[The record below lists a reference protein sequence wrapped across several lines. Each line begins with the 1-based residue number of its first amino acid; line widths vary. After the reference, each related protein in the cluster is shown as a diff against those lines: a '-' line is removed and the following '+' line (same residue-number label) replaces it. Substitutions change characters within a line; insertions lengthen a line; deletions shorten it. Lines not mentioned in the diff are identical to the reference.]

1 MHQFLI
7 IRAACRME
15 EPEKTLKIFFNLLL
29 SKRLFGTLSL
39 QTLKYFSESGFT
51 LYFYL
56 SRFRIKK
63 KRIVQRPM
71 LTFFVAFLHRT
82 LHQNGAI
89 CQKLVTQCF
98 VFVGLGA
105 PFLLNDT
112 LDYIKRFQEIPV
124 AVRIASNFLFM
135 LCSNQ
140 Y

>member
-7 IRAACRME
+7 IRAAFRIE
-15 EPEKTLKIFFNLLL
+15 APGKTLKIFFNFLL
-29 SKRLFGTLSL
+29 SKRLFETLRL
-39 QTLKYFSESGFT
+39 QTLKYVSESGFT

-56 SRFRIKK
+56 SRFKIQ
-63 KRIVQRPM
+63 KRIVQRPL
-71 LTFFVAFLHRT
+71 LTTFVAFLHRT

-98 VFVGLGA
+98 VLVGLVA
-105 PFLLNDT
+105 PFLMNEAT
-112 LDYIKRFQEIPV
+112 DYVTRFQEIQV
-124 AVRIASNFLFM
+124 AVRIASNFLLI